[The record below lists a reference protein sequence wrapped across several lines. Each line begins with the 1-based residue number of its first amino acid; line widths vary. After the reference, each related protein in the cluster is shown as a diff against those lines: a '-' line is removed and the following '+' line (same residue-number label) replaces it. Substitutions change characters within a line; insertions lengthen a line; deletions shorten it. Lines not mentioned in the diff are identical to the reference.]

1 VTHPLDRPV
10 WNALATTHADLAEG
24 STLARRYQPSIVPFA
39 AMADDGPE
47 SLAALT
53 ALPGADEMMVLVEA
67 GPINVPPTLEVV
79 IESKL
84 VQMIRERPCERLTD
98 PRITPLGEADA
109 EDMLALATLTR
120 PGPFTL
126 KAQSLGTFW
135 GIKLDGRLVAMA
147 GQRMRQPGF
156 GELSGLC
163 THPDF
168 QGRGFGTLLF
178 RFVAGEIS
186 ARGDAVFLHAY
197 ANNTPAISLYERLGF
212 TLRAEM
218 NIRAV
223 KRLQPSW

>member
-24 STLARRYQPSIVPFA
+24 SALARRYHPSIVPFA
-39 AMADDGPE
+39 AMADDRPE

-53 ALPGADEMMVLVEA
+53 ALPGAKEMMVLVEA
-67 GPINVPPTLEVV
+67 GPITLPPTMEVI
-79 IESKL
+79 IESRL
-84 VQMIRERPCERLTD
+84 VQMVRKQPCERLAN
-98 PRITPLGEADA
+98 PLIAPLSEADA
-109 EDMLALATLTR
+109 DEMLALATLTK

-126 KAQSLGTFW
+126 KAQNLGTFW
-135 GIKLDGRLVAMA
+135 GVKLDGRLVAMA

-178 RFVAGEIS
+178 CFVAGEIS

-197 ANNTPAISLYERLGF
+197 ATNTPAIALYERLGF
-212 TLRAEM
+212 TLRTEM
-218 NIRAV
+218 NMRAV
-223 KRLQPSW
+223 KRLG